1 MNGVLINNSTLLFY
15 IIIQEKDEIIMAHH
29 RHHHEIGSNVPDRRH
44 STWFHRTHTTRKRIK
59 KQKNRI
65 RMLRVAKTRMDLM
78 G

>member
-1 MNGVLINNSTLLFY
+1 
-15 IIIQEKDEIIMAHH
+15 MAHH

-44 STWFHRTHTTRKRIK
+44 STWFHRTHTTRKMIK

-65 RMLRVAKTRMDLM
+65 RMFRVAKTRMDLM